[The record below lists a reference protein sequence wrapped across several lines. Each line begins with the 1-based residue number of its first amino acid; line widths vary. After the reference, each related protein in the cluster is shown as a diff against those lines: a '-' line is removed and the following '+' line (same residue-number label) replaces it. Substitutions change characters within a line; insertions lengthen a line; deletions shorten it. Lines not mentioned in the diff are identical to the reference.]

1 MASTKQSG
9 CAVAENSLSWCLS
22 QLGKATHRSARSR
35 DERQSEADLCR
46 ALIAIRKR
54 HIKASGGIARY
65 RERGG
70 LLPLLEL
77 LRRPRAGK
85 TLDLALSILANCC
98 TEEGTRTEVRNLGGI
113 PPLVTVLK
121 CLNAESVQNRAARA
135 LGNLAVNPENSA
147 LIHKAGEYMCPCL
160 CCHTQTL
167 VHRPHSSSL
176 CLPPGAVSH
185 LLHALRLSSDSE
197 CLQSVIRA
205 LRHLSDS
212 PAHRLALL
220 TQGALPPLVERLGP
234 DVSQEVTLAS
244 LSALWELTRG
254 CSQECAL
261 EMSKCDALVKLGALA
276 LSQNGSGAGQD
287 LLREPSL
294 KVLCNACLQGS
305 LRPTIGSVGAIPRFV
320 EEIRR
325 EPSKSGHYVRAL
337 CLCCREA
344 VNRTKVRESGGLEL
358 LVSLLDGRT
367 APSASIANLV
377 VYAFIDFIYDEV
389 ALEQLQA
396 AGLVPLLVARLVD
409 FARGKKL
416 ASAEG
421 ESHDQQEEE
430 DEEVACLY
438 TQSFDYPSDGPPKR
452 DAAESSQSSTSFLS
466 LRSWLIS
473 EGYIASPGE
482 LSPQWSP
489 VEGVLDLEGLE
500 VGGGSMVDSLNPSS
514 LEPPEVDG
522 QPTEGLE
529 SGLSLGVP
537 SGPEG
542 PALDCTGIQ
551 NVERYGE
558 GGQQAL
564 LESTH
569 PFGSAEGSA
578 ADLPLVATGVTDT
591 TLNTTDGHLSPTIE
605 NLVKLEQ
612 PKPRSFMPA
621 QASRCRASGQRW
633 QTMKLDLEEEA
644 ASIRK
649 PCAAGSEAAH
659 PCQPS
664 GRNMEVDHTISLVT
678 MGEIRTPPSG
688 GCRRRMR
695 GRSRSSQGEPPSPQT
710 PLDSSLTTGE
720 KRLGTAAN
728 LQLQQQQLDREFLS
742 TPVRELLQSTEVSLG
757 TPQSANARSHPYH
770 PEPWGPDA
778 PLLLLLSR
786 FSQALDPS
794 AVLVT
799 PSVLGGLLDYLTL
812 SPNPSPR
819 CFRLLSR
826 LTCNP
831 NCLEAFVRIFG
842 VSMVRLRLILS
853 SDLCLGGGGGEGSSA
868 SAPEKEVFQ
877 RIRQLGTTLLQ
888 NLRVQSESPF
898 GIGVL
903 SHMMMSGSEG
913 DKVACTLALP
923 FLCRSEAMLRKLLLD
938 HGGLQLTLDLVFS
951 SSSCHAGLTLEALC
965 GAKTPVSGVGAQ
977 SQPPQLSSPFYGLLV
992 DAITFLLG
1000 HGEEDL
1006 SKDEVVER
1014 RVKDNRRTTSLVPT
1028 TGGTGQG
1035 CTYKLMTETGEA
1047 DLVFLLDDGFRVA
1060 ASRHAITNGSDY
1072 FRAMLLG
1079 DFSESR
1085 SVAGATIQIRDV
1097 PPEIFIPVLHHL
1109 HGCSLGTLAEV
1120 RCPEMA
1126 QIITDSQRSAFSESP
1141 LGRTMEGANRF
1152 LLPAFK
1158 KQLEALLDF
1167 EGGENRLEVSL
1178 ENLPAIYFFSK
1189 QHYYPEVAR
1198 RCLRFLFLR
1207 SPSVL
1212 EGGTCLATLI
1222 SESINPAELSAELHD
1237 LIAELLR

>member
-1 MASTKQSG
+1 MASTKPSG

-22 QLGKATHRSARSR
+22 QLGKATHRSVRSR
-35 DERQSEADLCR
+35 DERQSEAELCR

-147 LIHKAGEYMCPCL
+147 LIHKAG
-160 CCHTQTL
+160 
-167 VHRPHSSSL
+167 
-176 CLPPGAVSH
+176 AVSH
-185 LLHALRLSSDSE
+185 LLHALRLTSDSE

-220 TQGALPPLVERLGP
+220 TQGALPPLVEQLGP

-261 EMSKCDALVKLGALA
+261 EMSKCDALVKLGTLA
-276 LSQNGSGAGQD
+276 LSQNGSGAGRD

-305 LRPTIGSVGAIPRFV
+305 LRPTIGSVGVIPRFV

-367 APSASIANLV
+367 VPSASISNLV

-416 ASAEG
+416 ASVEG
-421 ESHDQQEEE
+421 ENHDQQEEE

-500 VGGGSMVDSLNPSS
+500 VGGGPMIDSLNPP

-529 SGLSLGVP
+529 SGLSLGVR

-542 PALDCTGIQ
+542 PALNCTGIQ

-558 GGQQAL
+558 GSQQAL

-569 PFGSAEGSA
+569 PFGSTEGSA
-578 ADLPLVATGVTDT
+578 ADLPLVATGITDR
-591 TLNTTDGHLSPTIE
+591 TLNTNGHLSPTIE
-605 NLVKLEQ
+605 NSVKLEQ
-612 PKPRSFMPA
+612 PKLRSFMPA

-649 PCAAGSEAAH
+649 PCAAGSEAVH

-664 GRNMEVDHTISLVT
+664 GRNMEVDHPISLVT
-678 MGEIRTPPSG
+678 TGEIRTPPSG

-710 PLDSSLTTGE
+710 PLDSSLTTGD

-799 PSVLGGLLDYLTL
+799 PPVLGGLLDYLTL

-853 SDLCLGGGGGEGSSA
+853 SDLCLGGGGGEGSSS
-868 SAPEKEVFQ
+868 SAQEKEVCQ

-923 FLCRSEAMLRKLLLD
+923 FLCRNEALLRKLLLD
-938 HGGLQLTLDLVFS
+938 HGGLQLTLDLVSS

-965 GAKTPVSGVGAQ
+965 GAKTSV
-977 SQPPQLSSPFYGLLV
+977 SQPAQLSSPFYVLLV

-1000 HGEEDL
+1000 HGEEDQT
-1006 SKDEVVER
+1006 KDEVVER
-1014 RVKDNRRTTSLVPT
+1014 REKDIRRSTSLVPS
-1028 TGGTGQG
+1028 TGGTEQG
-1035 CTYKLMTETGEA
+1035 CPYKLMTETGEA

-1060 ASRHAITNGSDY
+1060 ASRHAVTNGSDY
-1072 FRAMLLG
+1072 FQAMLLG

-1085 SVAGATIQIRDV
+1085 SVTGAAIPIRDV

-1126 QIITDSQRSAFSESP
+1126 RIITDSQRSAFHESP

-1158 KQLEALLDF
+1158 EQLEALLDF

-1189 QHYYPEVAR
+1189 QHYYPELAR

-1207 SPSVL
+1207 PPSVL